1 MSLYVSECVAL
12 CNNESMSRGWGSKD
26 VESQQEEA
34 AARRTPPREPGLTPE
49 QIRLETERDSLE
61 LHRKRVIREL
71 DATMN
76 PRRQVQL
83 RAALAHLNEKLAA
96 LK

>member
-1 MSLYVSECVAL
+1 
-12 CNNESMSRGWGSKD
+12 MSRGWESKD

-34 AARRTPPREPGLTPE
+34 AARRSPPRQPGLTPE
-49 QIRLETERDSLE
+49 QIRIATERDSLE
-61 LHRKRVIREL
+61 LHRKRVIKDL

-76 PRRQVQL
+76 PRRQAQL

-96 LK
+96 FK